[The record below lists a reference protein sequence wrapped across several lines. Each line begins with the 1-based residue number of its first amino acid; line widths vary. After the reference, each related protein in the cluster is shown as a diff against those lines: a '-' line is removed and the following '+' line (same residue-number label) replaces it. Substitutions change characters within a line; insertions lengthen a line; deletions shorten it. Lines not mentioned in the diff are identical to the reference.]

1 MQQGGQMGWV
11 IYLAFFAIL
20 WAMMILPQRR
30 QQKTREKMLGAM
42 KKGDKVITA
51 GGIHGEIIELG
62 EEDLKLRIA
71 EKVEIKITKAAISRV
86 KGE

>member
-1 MQQGGQMGWV
+1 MQQGGQMGWI
-11 IYLAFFAIL
+11 IYLAFFVIL

-30 QQKTREKMLGAM
+30 QQKAREKMLGAL

-62 EEDLKLRIA
+62 EEDVKLRIA
-71 EKVEIKITKAAISRV
+71 EKVEIKVTKAAITRV